1 MEQQSPE
8 KINPRAKDL
17 AAEVKEIAEEFFE
30 KMGFEAAIE
39 IFPPQVFI
47 SFRNKEEGQTI
58 SIKLEAPEAKI
69 LIGERGQTLFEIQHL
84 LKAILRRKIAAK
96 AEPEKENFYLDL
108 DINDYKKNKVAYL
121 KELACSTA
129 EDVISTQK
137 ERELP
142 PMSPAERRII
152 HLELAGR
159 QDIITQSVGQGPERR
174 ITIRLAPNP

>member
-1 MEQQSPE
+1 MYYGVKDPLMEQQSPE
-8 KINPRAKDL
+8 KINPRAEDL
-17 AAEVKEIAEEFFE
+17 AAEVKEVAEEFFE

-39 IFPPQVFI
+39 IFPP
-47 SFRNKEEGQTI
+47 EEQTI

-121 KELACSTA
+121 KELARSAA
-129 EDVISTQK
+129 EDVISTRK

-159 QDIITQSVGQGPERR
+159 QDIITQSVGQGIERR
-174 ITIRLAPNP
+174 ITIRPNP